1 MQEFIQGVCVYIV
14 STLTNCVV
22 VLRQGSGS
30 VSKISMSDHSEMS
43 VDINT
48 HRLHDFLEVHVLE
61 VKQGERSDEKAQSKF
76 GLSFEMRVR
85 VFFKDQHVKCC
96 LSSPFSH
103 AHTYRKFQRCTLRM
117 SDRGRGQTSDP
128 VPHPVFFEVFR

>member
-14 STLTNCVV
+14 STLTNCVL

-30 VSKISMSDHSEMS
+30 VSMISMSDYSEMS

-48 HRLHDFLEVHVLE
+48 HRLHDFLEVHALE

-96 LSSPFSH
+96 LSSPDPSRSH
-103 AHTYRKFQRCTLRM
+103 IQKVSEVHIEDVRQGKRTNIRPCP
-117 SDRGRGQTSDP
+117 SP
-128 VPHPVFFEVFR
+128 CFF

>member
-96 LSSPFSH
+96 LSSPYSSCSH
-103 AHTYRKFQRCTLRM
+103 IQKVSEVHIEDVRQGERANIRPCP
-117 SDRGRGQTSDP
+117 SP
-128 VPHPVFFEVFR
+128 CFF